1 MSGPELLKSS
11 SPPIEET
18 ANYQPLLSTFADL
31 RKHLHQLVGQ
41 LLERWQPQSWSPSP
55 TSVEDISRGMLAL
68 LRACEAGSDWRR
80 YIREIAGSPGLDAL
94 SHADWKQ
101 ACDAWID
108 VIAAAPF
115 SVTWTGEAFL
125 AWDAWL
131 TELLACVEQNPGRLL
146 HAEPAS
152 PAVDLDGL
160 LSAIDS
166 NLAKA
171 DQLLRA
177 ELTPAQPPE
186 ALSPVDISIQPL
198 QSSTPDERILMATS
212 THDPVD
218 SQTQATNGS
227 LAPHFYGVVENLP
240 VAVFAVDA
248 NETITFLNQRGH
260 ELLRNATDTLGFGP
274 DEIVGNRL
282 SYLSE
287 NFEGFQGLTAR
298 IKTPFRVTVGA
309 ETWEIRVS
317 PITGTDGRRLGTT
330 FSIED
335 ITAQLHVTRDKDE
348 ARSDQQAVTN
358 VLGALDRAR
367 TVVEAAQI
375 ALDTVRAEFGWAYGS
390 FWALDTDAQ
399 VLKFSNESG
408 TVTPEFRKVTEQ
420 ASFAQGVGLSGRT
433 WQQRDLVFVEDLS
446 KVTDCVRAPAAR
458 KAGVKSGVCFP
469 IEVNG
474 QLIGTMDFFALETLT
489 LSDSRRE
496 TLRSV
501 GRLVSQSITRLQES
515 LKQQEM
521 LVEVT
526 RIQNMMDNL
535 PINVIMANRDA
546 ELIYFN
552 PASLRTL
559 KRIEHLLPRP
569 VEQLKGEKFDIF
581 HKSPEFQRRIVSDP
595 SNLPHKAR
603 IRVGEETLD
612 LLVSAIKDGRGNYVG
627 PMITWDIVTK
637 QVEQEDEMARI
648 QNMMDNLPINVIMA
662 NRDSKIVYMNPA
674 TVRTLKTIEHLL
686 PVPVDQLKGQSF
698 DILHKAPEYQ
708 RRIVGDPKNLPHR
721 ARIKVGPE
729 TLDLL
734 VSAITNHKGEYLGPM
749 VTWSVITGN
758 VKMADDFERDVK
770 GVVEIVT
777 SAATQM
783 QASSRSLAASS
794 EETARQSQVVAAAS
808 EEATRNVE
816 TVSSAAEE
824 LSKSIS
830 EIARHVQEASRM
842 TSSAVTEA
850 DRTNVTIKQL
860 GDSSNEIGQVVKVIT
875 SIAQQTNLL
884 ALNATIEAARAGE
897 AGKGFAVVANEVK
910 ELARQTA
917 KATEEISQ
925 KINAIQGATGVAVTA
940 IASIS
945 DSIRKINE
953 ISTTIASAVEEQSA
967 ATNEIS
973 RNVSEAARGTSEVS
987 SNISG
992 VSQAAEEGGRGASD
1006 ILVAA
1011 EGLTQESVRLDSVTS
1026 QFLERLRKM

>member
-1 MSGPELLKSS
+1 MSGPELLKTSLS
-11 SPPIEET
+11 PIEET
-18 ANYQPLLSTFADL
+18 ANFRPLLSTFADL
-31 RKHLHQLVGQ
+31 RKHIHQLVDQ
-41 LLERWQPQSWSPSP
+41 FLERWQPASWAPAP
-55 TSVEDISRGMLAL
+55 TAVDDISRGVLAL

-80 YIREIAGSPGLDAL
+80 YIRQIAGSPELAEL
-94 SHADWKQ
+94 SRTDWKL

-108 VIAAAPF
+108 VIASSPF

-131 TELLACVEQNPGRLL
+131 TEILSCVEQLSGESTP
-146 HAEPAS
+146 AEATA

-171 DQLLRA
+171 DELLRM
-177 ELTPAQPPE
+177 EHSSTPPPE
-186 ALSPVDISIQPL
+186 ISSPVDTSSQTL
-198 QSSTPDERILMATS
+198 QSSTSDERIPMAIS
-212 THDPVD
+212 THDHVD
-218 SQTQATNGS
+218 SQAQSTNGS
-227 LAPHFYGVVENLP
+227 LAPQFYGVVESLP
-240 VAVFAVDA
+240 VAVFTIDA
-248 NETITFLNQRGH
+248 SETITYLNRHGH
-260 ELLRNATDTLGFGP
+260 ELLRTAAETLGFGP
-274 DEIVGNRL
+274 EEMVGNRL
-282 SYLSE
+282 SYLAE
-287 NFEGFQGLTAR
+287 NYEGFEGLSAR
-298 IKTPFRVTVGA
+298 LKTPLRVVVGA
-309 ETWEIRVS
+309 ETWEIRAS
-317 PITGTDGRRLGTT
+317 SIAGTDGRRIGTS

-335 ITAQLHVTRDKDE
+335 ITALLHITRDKEE
-348 ARSDQQAVTN
+348 ARADQQAVTN
-358 VLGALDRAR
+358 VLSSLDRAR
-367 TVVEAAQI
+367 SVTEAAQI
-375 ALDTVRAEFGWAYGS
+375 ALDAVRSEFGWAYGS
-390 FWALDTDAQ
+390 FWSLDSSAQ
-399 VLKFSNESG
+399 TLKFSNESG

-420 ASFAQGVGLSGRT
+420 ASFAVGVGLSGRT

-474 QLIGTMDFFALETLT
+474 QLIGTMDFFALETIA

-515 LKQQEM
+515 IRQQEM
-521 LVEVT
+521 MVEMS

-535 PINVIMANRDA
+535 PINVIMADRD
-546 ELIYFN
+546 
-552 PASLRTL
+552 T
-559 KRIEHLLPRP
+559 
-569 VEQLKGEKFDIF
+569 
-581 HKSPEFQRRIVSDP
+581 
-595 SNLPHKAR
+595 
-603 IRVGEETLD
+603 
-612 LLVSAIKDGRGNYVG
+612 
-627 PMITWDIVTK
+627 
-637 QVEQEDEMARI
+637 
-648 QNMMDNLPINVIMA
+648 
-662 NRDSKIVYMNPA
+662 KIVYMNPA

-686 PVPVDQLKGQSF
+686 PVPVEQLKGQSF

-721 ARIKVGPE
+721 ARINVGPE

-940 IASIS
+940 ISSIS

-973 RNVSEAARGTSEVS
+973 RNVSEAARGTAEVS

-1011 EGLTQESVRLDSVTS
+1011 EGLTQESVRLNSVTT
-1026 QFLERLRKM
+1026 QFLERMRKM